1 MEITRKCCQ
10 EYIAVLKPP
19 PPSYMYSYQ
28 QQDRKKALCKH
39 GHQGCDAISYGS
51 LMGGLEAIGVK
62 TSTTAD
68 LIEINVKQLAEKING
83 LTIHVYPPTND
94 GYKRVTHEAC
104 FTTNIKDEVA
114 KVLSTVENP
123 VLESH
128 LRHLSTQAA
137 KLSHVS

>member
-1 MEITRKCCQ
+1 M
-10 EYIAVLKPP
+10 
-19 PPSYMYSYQ
+19 
-28 QQDRKKALCKH
+28 H
-39 GHQGCDAISYGS
+39 GNQGCDAISYGS
-51 LMGGLEAIGVK
+51 LMGGLEAIGVN
-62 TSTTAD
+62 TFTTAHA
-68 LIEINVKQLAEKING
+68 IEISEKQLAEKING

-104 FTTNIKDEVA
+104 FTTNIKAEVA
-114 KVLSTVENP
+114 KILGTIENP